1 MNVEV
6 NYSPELDILT
16 VDRTEQEYEKSVN
29 TGDFIIDLNPDGEVR
44 GLEIQ
49 NISKITGADRE
60 QLEKIKNAEIKTRKT
75 EGNIIITLR
84 ATIEEQKTT
93 LAAQI
98 QDNQI
103 QA

>member
-1 MNVEV
+1 MKVEV

-16 VDRTEQEYEKSVN
+16 ADRTEQEYEKSVN
-29 TGDFIIDLNPDGEVR
+29 AGDFIIDLNPKGEVR

-49 NISKITGADRE
+49 NVSKITGADRE
-60 QLEKIKNAEIKTRKT
+60 QLDKINNAEIKTRKT

-103 QA
+103 EA